1 MGREGNRAYAIE
13 MSQARRSADL
23 TWVSNLR
30 PTGVFMEEVRFASQW
45 KKRREDRRLRSRC
58 LAEEAREN
66 LRRVV
71 QVLTQQYGVRR
82 IILFGSLTRG
92 RFIPGSDIDLA
103 VEGLKSADFYEAM
116 AAVNRLTPLWVDLK
130 PLEDLEP
137 FFRKRVL
144 RDGEV
149 LFPERMRTDEMDG
162 GQRDRGNCNR
172 D

>member
-1 MGREGNRAYAIE
+1 MLSRCPDVSKRGFEMGIE
-13 MSQARRSADL
+13 FE
-23 TWVSNLR
+23 TC
-30 PTGVFMEEVRFASQW
+30 GVFMGEVKFAAQW
-45 KKRREDRRLRSRC
+45 KKRREDRRLRSRS
-58 LAEEAREN
+58 LAEEARED

-71 QVLTQQYGVRR
+71 QVLVQQYGVKR

-92 RFIPGSDIDLA
+92 RFVPGSDIDLA
-103 VEGLKSADFYEAM
+103 VEGLRSADFYEAM

-137 FFRKRVL
+137 FFKKQVL

-149 LFPERMRTDEMDG
+149 LFPERMRTGEMDR
-162 GQRDRGNCNR
+162 GQRDRGNRHR